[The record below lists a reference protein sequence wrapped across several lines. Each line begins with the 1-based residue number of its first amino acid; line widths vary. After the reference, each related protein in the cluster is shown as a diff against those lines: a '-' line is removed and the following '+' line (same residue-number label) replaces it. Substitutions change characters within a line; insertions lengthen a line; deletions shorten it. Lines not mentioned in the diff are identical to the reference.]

1 MNALTIQN
9 VSKSFS
15 KGKRNVVDNVSFE
28 IKQGEIY
35 GLLGPNGAGKT
46 TLISIIAGLLAK
58 DAGAIRVFE
67 YNIDK
72 EPQKIKQILN
82 VVPGF
87 SHVNSSLSVDEFL
100 AIYAHL
106 YNIKDWQK
114 EREAVLKRV
123 ELKDKRNKQLNEL
136 SSGYKQRALLAKAL
150 LTKPKLLL
158 MDEPTVGLDI
168 EIAIKIRALIKEL
181 KTQGY
186 SILLT
191 THNML
196 EVEEL
201 CDRIGLINN
210 GKLIAEGTVKQIK
223 KLVVERNGIEIECD
237 EPETIK
243 KILEKEKY
251 AIEVKIMATGL
262 IIYVKEY
269 KHIKDVMKILGERK
283 EKVYS
288 ISITEPTLEETF
300 IKLTSKKFPKKIKE
314 ENKK

>member
-9 VSKSFS
+9 MSKSFPGV
-15 KGKRNVVDNVSFE
+15 KKPIVDDVSFE

-46 TLISIIAGLLAK
+46 TIISIIAGLLAK
-58 DAGAIRVFE
+58 DSGSITVFN

-87 SHVNSSLSVDEFL
+87 SHVNSSMSVDEFL
-100 AIYAHL
+100 AVYAHL
-106 YNIKDWQK
+106 YQVKEWKK
-114 EREAVLKRV
+114 ERENVLRRV
-123 ELKDKRNKQLNEL
+123 ELKEKRTTQLNEL

-150 LTKPKLLL
+150 LTRPKLLL

-181 KTQGY
+181 RTQGY
-186 SILLT
+186 TMLLT

-210 GKLIAEGTVKQIK
+210 GKLIAEGTVKDIK
-223 KLVVERNGIEIECD
+223 KLVVERNGIEIECED
-237 EPETIK
+237 PMTIK
-243 KILEKEKY
+243 KIFEKEHWV
-251 AIEVKIMATGL
+251 IEAKSMSTGC

-269 KHIKDVMKILGERK
+269 KHIKEIMKKLAERK

-288 ISITEPTLEETF
+288 IEIMEPTLEETF
-300 IKLTSKKFPKKIKE
+300 IKLTRKKSRRK
-314 ENKK
+314 

>member
-1 MNALTIQN
+1 MNALHLEN
-9 VSKSFS
+9 VSKTFPRV
-15 KGKRNVVDNVSFE
+15 K
-28 IKQGEIY
+28 KQTLNNISLSIREGEIY

-58 DAGAIRVFE
+58 DTGVITVFD

-100 AIYAHL
+100 KVYAHL
-106 YNIKDWQK
+106 YNVKDWQK
-114 EREAVLKRV
+114 ERESVLKRV
-123 ELKDKRNKQLNEL
+123 ELKDKRSTQLNEL

-150 LTKPKLLL
+150 LSKPKLLL

-181 KTQGY
+181 RTQGY
-186 SILLT
+186 TILLT
-191 THNML
+191 THNMM

-210 GKLIAEGTVKQIK
+210 GKLVAEGTIKEIK
-223 KLVVERNGIEIECD
+223 KLVVERNGIEIEC
-237 EPETIK
+237 ENPTTIK
-243 KILEKEKY
+243 EVFEKEPY
-251 AIEVKIMATGL
+251 TLEVKVMSTGC

-269 KHIKDVMKILGERK
+269 KHIKEIMKKLAARK

-288 ISITEPTLEETF
+288 ISIMEPTLEETF
-300 IKLTSKKFPKKIKE
+300 IKLTERKRK
-314 ENKK
+314 

>member
-9 VSKSFS
+9 VSKSFP
-15 KGKRNVVDNVSFE
+15 KTRKPVVDNLSFH

-46 TLISIIAGLLAK
+46 TLISMIAGLLAK
-58 DAGAIRVFE
+58 DTGTIAVFE
-67 YNIDK
+67 YDIDQ

-87 SHVNSSLSVDEFL
+87 SHVNSSMSVDEFL
-100 AIYAHL
+100 AVYAHI
-106 YNIKDWQK
+106 YNVKDWKK
-114 EREAVLKRV
+114 ERERVLKRV
-123 ELKDKRNKQLNEL
+123 ELKDKRSTQLNEL

-150 LTKPKLLL
+150 LTRPKLLL

-168 EIAIKIRALIKEL
+168 EIAIKIRALIKKLREE
-181 KTQGY
+181 GY
-186 SILLT
+186 TILLT

-210 GKLIAEGTVKQIK
+210 GEIIAEGTVQDIK
-223 KLVVERNGIEIECD
+223 KLVVERNEIEIECED
-237 EPETIK
+237 PTVIK
-243 KILEKEKY
+243 KLFEKEKY
-251 AIEVKIMATGL
+251 VMEVKLLTTGCVM
-262 IIYVKEY
+262 YVKEY
-269 KHIKDVMKILGERK
+269 KYIKEIMKALAERK

-288 ISITEPTLEETF
+288 ISIMEPTLEETF
-300 IKLTSKKFPKKIKE
+300 IKLTRKKSRRK
-314 ENKK
+314 